1 MNLSSF
7 RAYAERRKLQQTNPT
22 SRVQMTVN
30 CTDLFERYLYDEEF
44 DDVIDANSGLPSLEI
59 TEISF
64 GQTVNW

>member
-1 MNLSSF
+1 
-7 RAYAERRKLQQTNPT
+7 
-22 SRVQMTVN
+22 MTVN

-44 DDVIDANSGLPSLEI
+44 DDVIDANSGLPSFEI